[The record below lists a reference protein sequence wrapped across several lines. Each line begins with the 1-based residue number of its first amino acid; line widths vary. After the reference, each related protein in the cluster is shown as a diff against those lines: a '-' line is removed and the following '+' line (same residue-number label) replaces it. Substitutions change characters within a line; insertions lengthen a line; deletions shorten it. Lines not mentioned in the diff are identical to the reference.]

1 MRAAPVLIFSK
12 RMLKISVV
20 AAGLAVCASAN
31 AQAWPTKPIRWVVPY
46 GPGSTDI
53 LARVIAPKVSTALGQ
68 QIVVENRP
76 GAGGSVGSE
85 QVAKGAADG
94 YTILMGTAASHAVNP
109 ALYSKVGY
117 DAAKDFAPVINLASI
132 PNVVI
137 VNPQL
142 AYKTIPDLIAAAKSK
157 PGTITY
163 SSNGAGTS
171 QHMSAALFEM
181 LTGVKMVHVPYKGSS
196 EGVIAVTR
204 GDVNV
209 MFANMPPSLPLIRD
223 GRVRPIAVT
232 TAQRLAAFPDL
243 PTVAETGV
251 PGYEVS
257 TWFALFA
264 PAATPPEVVQRLN
277 REFAVALADAD
288 IREKLTAQ
296 GYTINGGSPQDLGN
310 LVRAEL
316 VKWAKVVKESGA
328 KVE

>member
-1 MRAAPVLIFSK
+1 MNRSFHTLVVLALS
-12 RMLKISVV
+12 
-20 AAGLAVCASAN
+20 LACSLAL
-31 AQAWPTKPIRWVVPY
+31 AQYPTKPIRWVVPY

-53 LARVIAPKVSTALGQ
+53 LARVVAPKVSAALGQ

-85 QVAKGAADG
+85 QVAKGPADG

-142 AYKTIPDLIAAAKSK
+142 PYRTIPDLIAAAKAA
-157 PGTITY
+157 PGTLTY
-163 SSNGAGTS
+163 SSNGSGTS

-181 LTGVKMVHVPYKGSS
+181 LTGVKIVHVPYKGSS
-196 EGVIAVTR
+196 EGVVAVTR

-209 MFANMPPSLPLIRD
+209 MFANLPPSLPLIKD

-232 TAQRLAAFPDL
+232 TAQRLPAFPDL

-257 TWFALFA
+257 TWLALFA
-264 PAATPPEVVQRLN
+264 PAA
-277 REFAVALADAD
+277 
-288 IREKLTAQ
+288 
-296 GYTINGGSPQDLGN
+296 
-310 LVRAEL
+310 
-316 VKWAKVVKESGA
+316 
-328 KVE
+328 

>member
-1 MRAAPVLIFSK
+1 MLIFSK

-264 PAATPPEVVQRLN
+264 PAATPQDIVQRLN
-277 REFAVALADAD
+277 REFAAALADAD
-288 IREKLTAQ
+288 IREKLVAQ

-316 VKWAKVVKESGA
+316 VKWARVVKESGA

>member
-1 MRAAPVLIFSK
+1 MKHVHAVLTGIA
-12 RMLKISVV
+12 LCCTG
-20 AAGLAVCASAN
+20 ALAN
-31 AQAWPTKPIRWVVPY
+31 AQTYPTKPIRWVVPY

-53 LARVIAPKVSTALGQ
+53 LARVIAPKVSSALGQ

-85 QVAKGAADG
+85 QVARGAADG

-117 DAAKDFAPVINLASI
+117 DAAKDFAPVINLASS

-142 AYKTIPDLIAAAKSK
+142 PYRTIPELIAAAKAQ

-196 EGVIAVTR
+196 EGVVAVTR

-232 TAQRLAAFPDL
+232 TAQRLSAFPDL

-264 PAATPPEVVQRLN
+264 PAATPEPVVQRLN

-288 IREKLTAQ
+288 IRDKLMAQ
-296 GYTINGGSPQDLGN
+296 GYTINGGSSQELGA

-316 VKWAKVVKESGA
+316 VKWARVVKESGA

>member
-1 MRAAPVLIFSK
+1 MRAASV
-12 RMLKISVV
+12 LKI
-20 AAGLAVCASAN
+20 AAFFAGLALCAGVQ

-53 LARVIAPKVSTALGQ
+53 LARLIAPKVGTALGQ

-76 GAGGSVGSE
+76 GAAGSVGSE

-109 ALYSKVGY
+109 ALYAKVGY

-137 VNPQL
+137 VHPGL
-142 AYKTIPDLIAAAKSK
+142 AYKTIPDLIAAAKAK
-157 PGTITY
+157 PGTLTY
-163 SSNGAGTS
+163 SSNGSGTS

-181 LTGVKMVHVPYKGSS
+181 LTGVKMVHVPYKGST

-209 MFANMPPSLPLIRD
+209 MFANLPPSMPLIKD
-223 GRVRPIAVT
+223 ARVRPIAVT

-243 PTVAETGV
+243 PTVAESGV

-264 PAATPPEVVQRLN
+264 PAATPQDIVQRLN
-277 REFAVALADAD
+277 REFALALADPD
-288 IREKLTAQ
+288 IREKLVAQ
-296 GYTINGGSPQDLGN
+296 GYTINGGSTQDLGN

>member
-1 MRAAPVLIFSK
+1 MLIFSIK
-12 RMLKISVV
+12 MLKISVV
-20 AAGLAVCASAN
+20 AAGLAVCAGAN

-142 AYKTIPDLIAAAKSK
+142 AYKTIPDLIAAAKAK

-163 SSNGAGTS
+163 SSNGSGTS

-209 MFANMPPSLPLIRD
+209 MFANMPPSLPLIKD

-232 TAQRLAAFPDL
+232 TAQRLSAFPDL

-264 PAATPPEVVQRLN
+264 PAATPQEIVQRLN
-277 REFAVALADAD
+277 REFAAALADAD
-288 IREKLTAQ
+288 IREKLMAQ

-310 LVRAEL
+310 LVRTEL
-316 VKWAKVVKESGA
+316 VKWARVVRESGA

>member
-1 MRAAPVLIFSK
+1 MHATVLKTF
-12 RMLKISVV
+12 
-20 AAGLAVCASAN
+20 AGLALCAASTLAH

-53 LARVIAPKVSTALGQ
+53 LARVIAPRVSSALGQ

-76 GAGGSVGSE
+76 GAGGSMGSE

-117 DAAKDFAPVINLASI
+117 DAARDFAPIINLASI

-137 VNPQL
+137 VNPQVP
-142 AYKTIPDLIAAAKSK
+142 YKTIPELIAAAKAQ
-157 PGTITY
+157 PNIITY
-163 SSNGAGTS
+163 SSNGSGTS

-196 EGVIAVTR
+196 EGVVAVTR

-209 MFANMPPSLPLIRD
+209 MFANMPPALALIKD
-223 GRVRPIAVT
+223 GRVRAIAVT

-264 PAATPPEVVQRLN
+264 AAGTPEPVVQRLN
-277 REFAVALADAD
+277 REFAAALADHDVAD
-288 IREKLTAQ
+288 KLKAQ
-296 GYTINGGSPQDLGN
+296 GYTINGGSPQDLAA
-310 LVRAEL
+310 LVRIEL

-328 KVE
+328 KAE

>member
-1 MRAAPVLIFSK
+1 MKHIHAILAG
-12 RMLKISVV
+12 V
-20 AAGLAVCASAN
+20 ALCCAGAVAH
-31 AQAWPTKPIRWVVPY
+31 AQTYPTKPIRWVVPY

-53 LARVIAPKVSTALGQ
+53 LARVIAPKVSAALGQ

-117 DAAKDFAPVINLASI
+117 DAARDFAPVINLASI

-142 AYKTIPDLIAAAKSK
+142 AYKTIPDLIAAARAQ
-157 PGTITY
+157 PNTITY
-163 SSNGAGTS
+163 SSNGSGTS

-196 EGVIAVTR
+196 EGVVAVTR

-209 MFANMPPSLPLIRD
+209 MFANMPPSLALIRD

-232 TAQRLAAFPDL
+232 TAHRLAAFPDL

-264 PAATPPEVVQRLN
+264 PAATPEPIVQRLN

-288 IREKLTAQ
+288 VRDKLMAQ
-296 GYTINGGSPQDLGN
+296 GYTINGGSPQELGA